1 MVEKRK
7 SRINSGVVIAFL
19 LVVATVAQAILLCAK
34 MLFGS
39 AISWFAALIP
49 SITVGCSVL
58 AVVLCFVVGVLISS
72 RKEKRMR

>member
-19 LVVATVAQAILLCAK
+19 LVAAIVAQAILLCAK
-34 MLFGS
+34 MFFGF

-49 SITVGCSVL
+49 SITVGCCVL
-58 AVVLCFVVGVLISS
+58 AVVLCFVVVVLITS
-72 RKEKRMR
+72 RKEKRR